1 VNVVPADR
9 FSLAELAA
17 LYEPAYEGYFVPVQ
31 VDEATMRFMVEW
43 WDIDLARSRVVEG
56 KGFAFLAVRGERAW
70 IGGVGVVPS
79 ARRQGIARALME
91 SVLAEAPG
99 EVTLEV
105 IEQNVAAKRLYDDL
119 GFEPT
124 RMLEVWSLPEVPEVA
139 AQAAEPAPLGQHG
152 LPWQR
157 ADESLPQGYERLE
170 VEGGAILL
178 RGGGVLQLDARD
190 EDVAA
195 ALLSRGRALS
205 FVNVPEGDV
214 ATGALARLG
223 GTRTLRQ
230 YEMRRMTSSTA

>member
-9 FSLAELAA
+9 FSFAELAA
-17 LYEPAYEGYFVPVQ
+17 LYGPAYEGYFVPVH
-31 VDEATMRFMVEW
+31 VDEATMRLMVEL

-56 KGFAFLAVRGERAW
+56 KGFAYLAVRGDRAW
-70 IGGVGVVPS
+70 IGGVGVVAS

-91 SVLAEAPG
+91 AVLAEAPAD
-99 EVTLEV
+99 VTLEV
-105 IEQNVAAKRLYDDL
+105 IEQNVAAKTLYDDL
-119 GFEPT
+119 GFVAT
-124 RMLEVWSLPEVPEVA
+124 RKLEVWSLPEVEQVA
-139 AQAAEPAPLGQHG
+139 ARAAEPAPLGQEG

-157 ADESLPQGYERLE
+157 ADASLPSEYERLE
-170 VEGGAILL
+170 VDGGAILL
-178 RGGGVLQLDARD
+178 RGGNLLQLEARD

-195 ALLSRGRALS
+195 ALLSRGRQLQ

-230 YEMRRMTSSTA
+230 YEMRLAG